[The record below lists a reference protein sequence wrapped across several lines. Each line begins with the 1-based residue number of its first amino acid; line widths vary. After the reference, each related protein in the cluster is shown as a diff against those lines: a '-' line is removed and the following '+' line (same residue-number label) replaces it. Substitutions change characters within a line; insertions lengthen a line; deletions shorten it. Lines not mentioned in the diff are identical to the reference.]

1 MWDRVNRHRYGWKFL
16 SLALLASTLLLGCG
30 DFESTG
36 DMQNNRE
43 GVTEP
48 EGPAPVAVFM
58 QPGTAIVRQGE
69 TLGFEAVAVY
79 ASGEKRTVTASS
91 TWSCT
96 NPDVMEVSNDEAS
109 KGMATATGPGTSTMR
124 VRTPHG
130 LQAEAAIE
138 VVTSAADLEDDI
150 RANLEVDLFPSV
162 PTTFPLYMGVANVV
176 RFQAT
181 NLGDDYTVELENV
194 EGGAVASA
202 EESARA
208 FILSPSAAEMTFD
221 VVVSNSDRT
230 ERFDDLSYESRSAP
244 RPRIQLMNS
253 RRGREVER
261 GIDASDITALTLNA
275 IADADFQT
283 NYSDDAAVR
292 ISSVKVT
299 LDRQSGSSLVRA
311 FADGDIDL
319 YDFRS
324 VANEGDNL
332 YIEILG
338 VERLNYRDEVVEQ
351 SDYYPSSF
359 YVPLK

>member
-1 MWDRVNRHRYGWKFL
+1 MWDRISEYRYAWKLL
-16 SLALLASTLLLGCG
+16 SVALLASSFLLGCG
-30 DFESTG
+30 DFEPSG
-36 DMQNNRE
+36 DTQNNRE
-43 GVTEP
+43 GFPGT

-79 ASGEKRTVTASS
+79 ASGEKRTVTAKS

-96 NPDVMEVSNDEAS
+96 NPDVMEVSNDEES

-124 VRTPHG
+124 VRTEHG

-138 VVTSAADLEDDI
+138 VVPSAADLASDI
-150 RANLEVDLFPSV
+150 RADLDVDLFPSM
-162 PTTFPLYMGVANVV
+162 PTTFPLYTDVANVV

-181 NLGDDYTVELENV
+181 NLGDSYTVELENI
-194 EGGAVASA
+194 EGGAVGSA
-202 EESARA
+202 EESQRA

-221 VVVSNSDRT
+221 VVVSNGERT

-244 RPRIQLMNS
+244 RPRIQLMNA

-261 GIDASDITALTLNA
+261 GIDASDITSLTLNA
-275 IADADFQT
+275 IADSTFQA

-299 LDRQSGSSLVRA
+299 LDRQSGSPLVRS
-311 FADGDIDL
+311 FSSGDIDL
-319 YDFRS
+319 YDFRTAAS
-324 VANEGDNL
+324 EGDNL

-351 SDYYPSSF
+351 RDYYPSSF